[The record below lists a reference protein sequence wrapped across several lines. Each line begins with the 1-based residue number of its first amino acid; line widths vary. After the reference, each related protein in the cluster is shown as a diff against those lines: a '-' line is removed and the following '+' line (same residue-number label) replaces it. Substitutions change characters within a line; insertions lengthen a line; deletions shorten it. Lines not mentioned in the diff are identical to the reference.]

1 MIAGIGVDMVK
12 VERVSRSLD
21 RFGERF
27 VGKIL
32 APDEIAVWRET
43 RNPVALLAKR
53 FAAKEAVAKA
63 LGTGMRG
70 GVHFPQIVIRSKR
83 SGAPEVVLS
92 GAAAE
97 RAERLKVM
105 ATHITI
111 SDEEEYVVAFAVM
124 ERSGG

>member
-12 VERVSRSLD
+12 VERIARSLE
-21 RFGERF
+21 RFGDRF

-32 APDEIAVWRET
+32 APNEMSAWREAH
-43 RNPVALLAKR
+43 NPVALLAKR

-70 GVHFPQIVIRSKR
+70 GVHFPQIVIHRKR

-92 GAAAE
+92 GAAAK
-97 RAERLKVM
+97 RAETLKVM

-124 ERSGG
+124 EGSGG